1 MKVTLTFN
9 EQRRA
14 AYRQQGLWG
23 DASLADYWQQT
34 ARAMP
39 DKIAVVDNHGA
50 TYTYSAL
57 DHAASCL
64 ANWMLAK
71 GIESGD
77 RIAFQLPG
85 WCEFTVIYLACL
97 KTGAVSVPLLPSWR
111 EAELVWVLNKCQ
123 AKMFFAPTLFKQ
135 TRPVDLIL
143 PLQNQLPQLQQIVG
157 VDKLAPATSSLSL
170 SQILADNTP
179 LTTAITTHG
188 DELAAVLFTSGTEGL
203 PKGVMLTHNNILASE
218 RAYCARLNL
227 TWQDVFM
234 MPAPLGHATG
244 FLHGVTAP
252 FLIGARS
259 VLLDIFTPDACL
271 ALLEQQRCTCML
283 GATPFVYD
291 LLNLLEKQPADL
303 SALRFFLC
311 GGTTIPK
318 KVARECQQRG
328 IKLLSVYGSTE
339 SSPHA
344 VVNLDDPLPRFMHT
358 DGYAAA
364 GVEIKVVDDA
374 RKTYGSTE
382 SSPHAVVNLDDPL
395 PRFMHTDGYAAAG
408 VEIKVVDDAR
418 KTLPPGCEGEEASRG
433 PNVFM
438 GYFDEPELTARALD
452 EEGWYYSGDLCRMD
466 EAGYIKITGRKKD
479 IIVRGGE
486 NISSREVEDILLQ
499 HPKIHDACVVAM
511 PDERLGERSCA
522 YVVLKAPHHSLS
534 LEEVVAFFS
543 RKRVAKYKY
552 PEHIV
557 VIEKL
562 PRTVSGKIQ
571 KFLLRK
577 DIMRRLTQDV
587 CEEIE

>member
-34 ARAMP
+34 AHAMP

-50 TYTYSAL
+50 SYTYSAL

-97 KTGAVSVPLLPSWR
+97 KIGAVSVPLLPSWR

-170 SQILADNTP
+170 SQIIADNTP

-344 VVNLDDPLPRFMHT
+344 VVNLDDPL
-358 DGYAAA
+358 
-364 GVEIKVVDDA
+364 
-374 RKTYGSTE
+374 S
-382 SSPHAVVNLDDPL
+382 
-395 PRFMHTDGYAAAG
+395 RFMHTDGYAAAG

-562 PRTVSGKIQ
+562 PRTASGKIQ

>member
-50 TYTYSAL
+50 SYTYSAL

-97 KTGAVSVPLLPSWR
+97 KIGAVSVPLLPSWR

-170 SQILADNTP
+170 SQIIADNTP

-218 RAYCARLNL
+218 RGYCARLNL

-291 LLNLLEKQPADL
+291 LLNVLEKQPADL

-318 KVARECQQRG
+318 KVARECQQLG

-344 VVNLDDPLPRFMHT
+344 VVNLDDPL
-358 DGYAAA
+358 
-364 GVEIKVVDDA
+364 
-374 RKTYGSTE
+374 S
-382 SSPHAVVNLDDPL
+382 
-395 PRFMHTDGYAAAG
+395 RFMHTDGYAAAG

-562 PRTVSGKIQ
+562 PRTASGKIQ

>member
-50 TYTYSAL
+50 SYTYSAL

-97 KTGAVSVPLLPSWR
+97 KIGAVSVPLLPSWR

-143 PLQNQLPQLQQIVG
+143 PLQNQLPQLQQLVG
-157 VDKLAPATSSLSL
+157 VDKLAPATSALSL
-170 SQILADNTP
+170 SQIIADNTP
-179 LTTAITTHG
+179 LTTAITVHG

-344 VVNLDDPLPRFMHT
+344 VVNLDDPLSRFMHT
-358 DGYAAA
+358 DGY
-364 GVEIKVVDDA
+364 
-374 RKTYGSTE
+374 T
-382 SSPHAVVNLDDPL
+382 
-395 PRFMHTDGYAAAG
+395 AAG

-452 EEGWYYSGDLCRMD
+452 EEGWYYSGDLCCMD

-562 PRTVSGKIQ
+562 PRTASGKIQ

>member
-1 MKVTLTFN
+1 
-9 EQRRA
+9 
-14 AYRQQGLWG
+14 
-23 DASLADYWQQT
+23 
-34 ARAMP
+34 
-39 DKIAVVDNHGA
+39 
-50 TYTYSAL
+50 
-57 DHAASCL
+57 
-64 ANWMLAK
+64 
-71 GIESGD
+71 
-77 RIAFQLPG
+77 
-85 WCEFTVIYLACL
+85 
-97 KTGAVSVPLLPSWR
+97 
-111 EAELVWVLNKCQ
+111 
-123 AKMFFAPTLFKQ
+123 MFFAPTLFKQ

-170 SQILADNTP
+170 SQIIADNTP

-291 LLNLLEKQPADL
+291 LLNVLEKQPADL

-318 KVARECQQRG
+318 KVARECQQLG

-344 VVNLDDPLPRFMHT
+344 EVNLDDPL
-358 DGYAAA
+358 
-364 GVEIKVVDDA
+364 
-374 RKTYGSTE
+374 S
-382 SSPHAVVNLDDPL
+382 
-395 PRFMHTDGYAAAG
+395 RFMHTDGYAAAG

-499 HPKIHDACVVAM
+499 HPKIHDACVVTM

-562 PRTVSGKIQ
+562 PRTASGKIQ

>member
-50 TYTYSAL
+50 SYTYSAL

-97 KTGAVSVPLLPSWR
+97 KIGAVSVPLLPSWR

-170 SQILADNTP
+170 SQIIADNTP

-291 LLNLLEKQPADL
+291 LLNVLEKQPADL

-318 KVARECQQRG
+318 KVARECQQLG

-344 VVNLDDPLPRFMHT
+344 VVNLDDPL
-358 DGYAAA
+358 
-364 GVEIKVVDDA
+364 
-374 RKTYGSTE
+374 S
-382 SSPHAVVNLDDPL
+382 
-395 PRFMHTDGYAAAG
+395 RFMHTDGYAAAG

-543 RKRVAKYKY
+543 CKRVAKYKY

-562 PRTVSGKIQ
+562 PRTASGKIQ

>member
-1 MKVTLTFN
+1 MHPTGPQLGPDVLFRESKMKVTLTFN

-50 TYTYSAL
+50 SYTYSAL

-97 KTGAVSVPLLPSWR
+97 KIGAVSVPLLPSWR

-170 SQILADNTP
+170 SQIIADNIP

-227 TWQDVFM
+227 TWLDVFM

-318 KVARECQQRG
+318 KVARECQQRS

-344 VVNLDDPLPRFMHT
+344 VVNLDNSL
-358 DGYAAA
+358 
-364 GVEIKVVDDA
+364 
-374 RKTYGSTE
+374 S
-382 SSPHAVVNLDDPL
+382 
-395 PRFMHTDGYAAAG
+395 RFMHTDGYAAAG

-534 LEEVVAFFS
+534 LEEMAAFFS

-552 PEHIV
+552 PEHIM

-562 PRTVSGKIQ
+562 PRTASDKIQ

-577 DIMRRLTQDV
+577 DIIRRLTQDV

>member
-50 TYTYSAL
+50 SYTYSAL

-97 KTGAVSVPLLPSWR
+97 KIGAVSVPLLPSWR

-170 SQILADNTP
+170 SQIIADNTS

-291 LLNLLEKQPADL
+291 LLNVLEKQPADL

-344 VVNLDDPLPRFMHT
+344 VVNLDDPLSH
-358 DGYAAA
+358 
-364 GVEIKVVDDA
+364 
-374 RKTYGSTE
+374 
-382 SSPHAVVNLDDPL
+382 
-395 PRFMHTDGYAAAG
+395 FMHTDGYAAAG

-499 HPKIHDACVVAM
+499 HPKIHDACVAAM
-511 PDERLGERSCA
+511 SDERLGERSCA

-562 PRTVSGKIQ
+562 PRTTSGKIQ

>member
-50 TYTYSAL
+50 SYTYSAL

-97 KTGAVSVPLLPSWR
+97 KIGAVSVPLLPSWR

-170 SQILADNTP
+170 SQIIADNTS

-218 RAYCARLNL
+218 RAYCVRLNL

-291 LLNLLEKQPADL
+291 LLNVLEKQPADL

-318 KVARECQQRG
+318 KVARECQQFG

-344 VVNLDDPLPRFMHT
+344 VVNLDDPL
-358 DGYAAA
+358 
-364 GVEIKVVDDA
+364 
-374 RKTYGSTE
+374 S
-382 SSPHAVVNLDDPL
+382 
-395 PRFMHTDGYAAAG
+395 RFMHTDGYAAAG

-499 HPKIHDACVVAM
+499 HPKIHDACLVAM

-562 PRTVSGKIQ
+562 PRTASGKIQ

>member
-97 KTGAVSVPLLPSWR
+97 KIGAVSVPLLPSWR

-170 SQILADNTP
+170 SQIIADNTP

-291 LLNLLEKQPADL
+291 LLNVLEKQPADL

-344 VVNLDDPLPRFMHT
+344 VVNLDDPL
-358 DGYAAA
+358 
-364 GVEIKVVDDA
+364 
-374 RKTYGSTE
+374 S
-382 SSPHAVVNLDDPL
+382 
-395 PRFMHTDGYAAAG
+395 RFMHTDGYAAAG

-562 PRTVSGKIQ
+562 PRTASGKIQ

>member
-1 MKVTLTFN
+1 MHPTGPHLGPDVLFRESNMKVTLTFN

-50 TYTYSAL
+50 SYTYSAL

-97 KTGAVSVPLLPSWR
+97 KIGAVSVPLLPSWR

-170 SQILADNTP
+170 SQIIADNTS

-218 RAYCARLNL
+218 RAYCVRLNL

-291 LLNLLEKQPADL
+291 LLNVLEKQPADL

-318 KVARECQQRG
+318 KVACECQQLG

-344 VVNLDDPLPRFMHT
+344 VVNLDDPL
-358 DGYAAA
+358 
-364 GVEIKVVDDA
+364 
-374 RKTYGSTE
+374 S
-382 SSPHAVVNLDDPL
+382 
-395 PRFMHTDGYAAAG
+395 RFMHTDGYAAAG

-562 PRTVSGKIQ
+562 PRTASGKIQ

>member
-50 TYTYSAL
+50 SYTYSAL

-97 KTGAVSVPLLPSWR
+97 KIGAVSVPLLPSWR

-157 VDKLAPATSSLSL
+157 VDKLAPATSALSL
-170 SQILADNTP
+170 SQIIADNTP

-344 VVNLDDPLPRFMHT
+344 VVNLDDPL
-358 DGYAAA
+358 
-364 GVEIKVVDDA
+364 
-374 RKTYGSTE
+374 S
-382 SSPHAVVNLDDPL
+382 
-395 PRFMHTDGYAAAG
+395 RFMHTDGYAAAG

-562 PRTVSGKIQ
+562 PRTASGKIQ

>member
-50 TYTYSAL
+50 SYTYSAL

-97 KTGAVSVPLLPSWR
+97 KIGAVSVPLLPSWR

-170 SQILADNTP
+170 SQIIADNTP
-179 LTTAITTHG
+179 LTMAITTHG

-344 VVNLDDPLPRFMHT
+344 VVNLDDPL
-358 DGYAAA
+358 
-364 GVEIKVVDDA
+364 
-374 RKTYGSTE
+374 S
-382 SSPHAVVNLDDPL
+382 
-395 PRFMHTDGYAAAG
+395 RFMHTDGYAAAG

>member
-34 ARAMP
+34 ARTMP

-50 TYTYSAL
+50 SYTYSAL

-97 KTGAVSVPLLPSWR
+97 KIGAVSVPLLPSWR

-170 SQILADNTP
+170 SQIIADNTP

-291 LLNLLEKQPADL
+291 LLNVLEKQPADL

-344 VVNLDDPLPRFMHT
+344 VVNLDDPL
-358 DGYAAA
+358 
-364 GVEIKVVDDA
+364 
-374 RKTYGSTE
+374 S
-382 SSPHAVVNLDDPL
+382 
-395 PRFMHTDGYAAAG
+395 RFMHTDGYAAAG

-562 PRTVSGKIQ
+562 PRTASGKIQ

>member
-50 TYTYSAL
+50 SYTYSAL

-97 KTGAVSVPLLPSWR
+97 KIGAVSVPLLPSWR

-170 SQILADNTP
+170 SQIIADNTP
-179 LTTAITTHG
+179 LTMAITTHG

-259 VLLDIFTPDACL
+259 VLLYIFTPDACL

-344 VVNLDDPLPRFMHT
+344 VVNLDDPL
-358 DGYAAA
+358 
-364 GVEIKVVDDA
+364 
-374 RKTYGSTE
+374 S
-382 SSPHAVVNLDDPL
+382 
-395 PRFMHTDGYAAAG
+395 RFMHTDGYAAAG

-562 PRTVSGKIQ
+562 PRTASGKIQ

>member
-50 TYTYSAL
+50 SYTYSAL

-64 ANWMLAK
+64 ANWMLEK

-97 KTGAVSVPLLPSWR
+97 KIGAVSVPLLPSWR

-157 VDKLAPATSSLSL
+157 VDKLAPATSALSL
-170 SQILADNTP
+170 SQIIADNTP
-179 LTTAITTHG
+179 LTTAITVHG

-259 VLLDIFTPDACL
+259 VLLDIFTPAACL

-344 VVNLDDPLPRFMHT
+344 VVNLDDPLSRFMHT
-358 DGYAAA
+358 DGYA
-364 GVEIKVVDDA
+364 V
-374 RKTYGSTE
+374 
-382 SSPHAVVNLDDPL
+382 
-395 PRFMHTDGYAAAG
+395 AG

-543 RKRVAKYKY
+543 RKRIAKYKY

>member
-1 MKVTLTFN
+1 MHPTGPHLGPDVLSRESKMKVTLTFN

-50 TYTYSAL
+50 SYTYSAL

-64 ANWMLAK
+64 ANWMLTK

-97 KTGAVSVPLLPSWR
+97 KIGAVSVPLLPSWR

-170 SQILADNTP
+170 SQIIADNTP
-179 LTTAITTHG
+179 LTTAITVHG

-318 KVARECQQRG
+318 KVARECQQHG

-344 VVNLDDPLPRFMHT
+344 VVNLDDPL
-358 DGYAAA
+358 
-364 GVEIKVVDDA
+364 
-374 RKTYGSTE
+374 S
-382 SSPHAVVNLDDPL
+382 
-395 PRFMHTDGYAAAG
+395 RFMHTDGYAAAG

-418 KTLPPGCEGEEASRG
+418 KTLPPGYEGEEASRG

-562 PRTVSGKIQ
+562 PRTASGKIQ

>member
-1 MKVTLTFN
+1 MHPTGPHLGPDVLSRESKMKVTLTFN

-50 TYTYSAL
+50 SYTYSAL

-97 KTGAVSVPLLPSWR
+97 KIGAVSVPLLPSWR

-143 PLQNQLPQLQQIVG
+143 PLQNQLPQLQQLVG
-157 VDKLAPATSSLSL
+157 VDKLAPATSALSL
-170 SQILADNTP
+170 SQIIADNTP
-179 LTTAITTHG
+179 LTTAITVHG

-344 VVNLDDPLPRFMHT
+344 VVNLDDPL
-358 DGYAAA
+358 
-364 GVEIKVVDDA
+364 
-374 RKTYGSTE
+374 S
-382 SSPHAVVNLDDPL
+382 
-395 PRFMHTDGYAAAG
+395 RFMHTDGYAAAG

-452 EEGWYYSGDLCRMD
+452 EEGWYYSGDFCRMD

-562 PRTVSGKIQ
+562 PRTASGKIQ

>member
-50 TYTYSAL
+50 SYTYSAL

-97 KTGAVSVPLLPSWR
+97 KIGAVSVPLLPSWR
-111 EAELVWVLNKCQ
+111 EAELVWVLNKYQ

-170 SQILADNTP
+170 SQIIADNTP

-291 LLNLLEKQPADL
+291 LLNVLEKQPADL

-344 VVNLDDPLPRFMHT
+344 VVNLDDPL
-358 DGYAAA
+358 
-364 GVEIKVVDDA
+364 
-374 RKTYGSTE
+374 S
-382 SSPHAVVNLDDPL
+382 
-395 PRFMHTDGYAAAG
+395 RFMHTDGYAAAG

-562 PRTVSGKIQ
+562 PRTASGKIQ

>member
-50 TYTYSAL
+50 SYTYSAL

-97 KTGAVSVPLLPSWR
+97 KIGAVSVPLLPSWR

-170 SQILADNTP
+170 SQIIADNTS

-291 LLNLLEKQPADL
+291 LLNVLEKQPADL

-344 VVNLDDPLPRFMHT
+344 VVNLDDPLSRFMHT
-358 DGYAAA
+358 DGYA
-364 GVEIKVVDDA
+364 
-374 RKTYGSTE
+374 S
-382 SSPHAVVNLDDPL
+382 
-395 PRFMHTDGYAAAG
+395 AG

-511 PDERLGERSCA
+511 SDERLGERSCA

-562 PRTVSGKIQ
+562 PRTTSGKIQ

>member
-50 TYTYSAL
+50 SYTYSAL

-97 KTGAVSVPLLPSWR
+97 KIGAVSVPLLPSWR

-170 SQILADNTP
+170 SQIIADNTS

-291 LLNLLEKQPADL
+291 LLNVLEKQPADL

-344 VVNLDDPLPRFMHT
+344 VVNLDDPL
-358 DGYAAA
+358 
-364 GVEIKVVDDA
+364 
-374 RKTYGSTE
+374 S
-382 SSPHAVVNLDDPL
+382 
-395 PRFMHTDGYAAAG
+395 RFMHTDGYAAAG

-552 PEHIV
+552 PEYIV

-562 PRTVSGKIQ
+562 PRTASGKIQ

>member
-50 TYTYSAL
+50 SYTYSAL

-97 KTGAVSVPLLPSWR
+97 KIGAVSVPLLPSWR

-143 PLQNQLPQLQQIVG
+143 PLQNQLPQLQQLVG
-157 VDKLAPATSSLSL
+157 VDKLAPATSALSL
-170 SQILADNTP
+170 SQIIADNTP
-179 LTTAITTHG
+179 LTTAITVHG

-344 VVNLDDPLPRFMHT
+344 VVNLDDPL
-358 DGYAAA
+358 
-364 GVEIKVVDDA
+364 
-374 RKTYGSTE
+374 S
-382 SSPHAVVNLDDPL
+382 
-395 PRFMHTDGYAAAG
+395 RFMHTDGYAAAG

-452 EEGWYYSGDLCRMD
+452 EEGWYYSGDLCCMD

-562 PRTVSGKIQ
+562 PRTASGKIQ

-577 DIMRRLTQDV
+577 DIMLRLTQDA

>member
-50 TYTYSAL
+50 SYTYSAL

-97 KTGAVSVPLLPSWR
+97 KIGAVSVPLLPSWR

-157 VDKLAPATSSLSL
+157 VDKLAPATSALSL
-170 SQILADNTP
+170 SQIIADNTP
-179 LTTAITTHG
+179 LTTAITVHG

-344 VVNLDDPLPRFMHT
+344 VVNLDDPL
-358 DGYAAA
+358 
-364 GVEIKVVDDA
+364 
-374 RKTYGSTE
+374 S
-382 SSPHAVVNLDDPL
+382 
-395 PRFMHTDGYAAAG
+395 RFMHTDGYAAAG

-418 KTLPPGCEGEEASRG
+418 KTLLPGYEGEEASRG

-438 GYFDEPELTARALD
+438 GYFDEPELTARTLD

-562 PRTVSGKIQ
+562 PRTASGKIQ

>member
-14 AYRQQGLWG
+14 GYRQQGLWG

-50 TYTYSAL
+50 SYTYSAL

-97 KTGAVSVPLLPSWR
+97 KIGAVSVPLLPSWR

-170 SQILADNTP
+170 SQIIADNTS

-291 LLNLLEKQPADL
+291 LLNVLEKQPADL

-318 KVARECQQRG
+318 KLARECQQRG

-344 VVNLDDPLPRFMHT
+344 VVNLDDPL
-358 DGYAAA
+358 
-364 GVEIKVVDDA
+364 
-374 RKTYGSTE
+374 S
-382 SSPHAVVNLDDPL
+382 
-395 PRFMHTDGYAAAG
+395 RFMHTDGYAAAG

-511 PDERLGERSCA
+511 SDERLGERSCA

-562 PRTVSGKIQ
+562 PRTTSGKIQ

>member
-50 TYTYSAL
+50 SYTYSAL

-97 KTGAVSVPLLPSWR
+97 KIGAVSVPLLPSWR

-170 SQILADNTP
+170 SQIIADNTP
-179 LTTAITTHG
+179 LTMAITTHG

-344 VVNLDDPLPRFMHT
+344 VVNLDDPLSRFMHT

-364 GVEIKVVDDA
+364 GVK
-374 RKTYGSTE
+374 
-382 SSPHAVVNLDDPL
+382 
-395 PRFMHTDGYAAAG
+395 
-408 VEIKVVDDAR
+408 IKVVDDAR

-562 PRTVSGKIQ
+562 PRTASGKIQ

>member
-50 TYTYSAL
+50 SYTYSAL

-97 KTGAVSVPLLPSWR
+97 KIGAVSVPLLPSWR

-157 VDKLAPATSSLSL
+157 VDKLAPATSALSL
-170 SQILADNTP
+170 SQIIADNTP
-179 LTTAITTHG
+179 LTTAITVHG

-344 VVNLDDPLPRFMHT
+344 VVNLDDPL
-358 DGYAAA
+358 
-364 GVEIKVVDDA
+364 
-374 RKTYGSTE
+374 S
-382 SSPHAVVNLDDPL
+382 
-395 PRFMHTDGYAAAG
+395 RFMHTDGYAAAG

-486 NISSREVEDILLQ
+486 NISSCEVEDILLQ

-557 VIEKL
+557 VIEIL
-562 PRTVSGKIQ
+562 PRTASGKIQ

-577 DIMRRLTQDV
+577 DIMRRLTQDA

>member
-50 TYTYSAL
+50 SYTYSAL

-85 WCEFTVIYLACL
+85 WCEFIVIYLACL
-97 KTGAVSVPLLPSWR
+97 KIGAVSVPLLPSWR

-170 SQILADNTP
+170 SQIIADNTS

-291 LLNLLEKQPADL
+291 LLNVLEKQPADL

-344 VVNLDDPLPRFMHT
+344 VVNLDDPL
-358 DGYAAA
+358 
-364 GVEIKVVDDA
+364 
-374 RKTYGSTE
+374 S
-382 SSPHAVVNLDDPL
+382 
-395 PRFMHTDGYAAAG
+395 RFMHTDGYAAAG

-562 PRTVSGKIQ
+562 PRTASGKIQ

>member
-50 TYTYSAL
+50 SYTYSAL

-97 KTGAVSVPLLPSWR
+97 KIGAVSVPLLPSWR

-170 SQILADNTP
+170 SQIIADNTP
-179 LTTAITTHG
+179 LTTAITVHG

-344 VVNLDDPLPRFMHT
+344 VVNLDDPLSRFMHT

-374 RKTYGSTE
+374 
-382 SSPHAVVNLDDPL
+382 H
-395 PRFMHTDGYAAAG
+395 
-408 VEIKVVDDAR
+408 

-534 LEEVVAFFS
+534 LEDVVAFFS

-562 PRTVSGKIQ
+562 PHTASGKIQ

>member
-50 TYTYSAL
+50 SYTYSAL

-97 KTGAVSVPLLPSWR
+97 KIGAVSVPLLPSWR

-170 SQILADNTP
+170 SQIIADNTP

-291 LLNLLEKQPADL
+291 LLNVLEKQPADL

-318 KVARECQQRG
+318 KVARECQQLG

-344 VVNLDDPLPRFMHT
+344 VVNLDDPL
-358 DGYAAA
+358 
-364 GVEIKVVDDA
+364 
-374 RKTYGSTE
+374 S
-382 SSPHAVVNLDDPL
+382 
-395 PRFMHTDGYAAAG
+395 RFMHTDGYAAAG

-562 PRTVSGKIQ
+562 PRTASGKIQ
-571 KFLLRK
+571 KFLSRK

>member
-39 DKIAVVDNHGA
+39 DKIAVVDNHVA
-50 TYTYSAL
+50 SYTYSAL

-97 KTGAVSVPLLPSWR
+97 KIGAVSVPLLPSWR

-170 SQILADNTP
+170 SQIIADNTS

-291 LLNLLEKQPADL
+291 LLNVLEKQPADL

-344 VVNLDDPLPRFMHT
+344 VVNLDDPL
-358 DGYAAA
+358 
-364 GVEIKVVDDA
+364 
-374 RKTYGSTE
+374 S
-382 SSPHAVVNLDDPL
+382 
-395 PRFMHTDGYAAAG
+395 RFMHTDGYAAAG

-511 PDERLGERSCA
+511 SDERLGERSCA

-562 PRTVSGKIQ
+562 PRTTSGKIQ

>member
-50 TYTYSAL
+50 SYTYSAL

-97 KTGAVSVPLLPSWR
+97 KIGAVSVPLLPSWR

-123 AKMFFAPTLFKQ
+123 AKMFFALTLFKQ

-170 SQILADNTP
+170 SQIIADNTP

-291 LLNLLEKQPADL
+291 LLNVLEKQPADL

-318 KVARECQQRG
+318 KVARECQQLG

-344 VVNLDDPLPRFMHT
+344 VVNLDDPL
-358 DGYAAA
+358 
-364 GVEIKVVDDA
+364 
-374 RKTYGSTE
+374 S
-382 SSPHAVVNLDDPL
+382 
-395 PRFMHTDGYAAAG
+395 RFMHTDGYAAAG

-562 PRTVSGKIQ
+562 PRTASGKIQ

>member
-50 TYTYSAL
+50 SYTYSAL

-97 KTGAVSVPLLPSWR
+97 KIGAVSVPLLPSWR

-170 SQILADNTP
+170 SQIIADNTP

-344 VVNLDDPLPRFMHT
+344 VVNLDDPL
-358 DGYAAA
+358 
-364 GVEIKVVDDA
+364 
-374 RKTYGSTE
+374 S
-382 SSPHAVVNLDDPL
+382 
-395 PRFMHTDGYAAAG
+395 RFMHTDGYAAAG

-543 RKRVAKYKY
+543 RKRVAIYKY

-562 PRTVSGKIQ
+562 PRTASGKIQ

>member
-50 TYTYSAL
+50 SYTYSAL

-97 KTGAVSVPLLPSWR
+97 KIGAVSVPLLPSWR

-170 SQILADNTP
+170 SQIIADNTP

-344 VVNLDDPLPRFMHT
+344 VVNLDDPL
-358 DGYAAA
+358 
-364 GVEIKVVDDA
+364 
-374 RKTYGSTE
+374 S
-382 SSPHAVVNLDDPL
+382 
-395 PRFMHTDGYAAAG
+395 RFMHTDGYAAAG

-418 KTLPPGCEGEEASRG
+418 KTLPPDCEGEEASRG

-562 PRTVSGKIQ
+562 PRTASGKIQ

>member
-39 DKIAVVDNHGA
+39 DKIAVGDNHGA
-50 TYTYSAL
+50 SYNYSAL

-97 KTGAVSVPLLPSWR
+97 KIGAVSVPLLPSWR

-170 SQILADNTP
+170 SQIIADNTP

-374 RKTYGSTE
+374 RKT
-382 SSPHAVVNLDDPL
+382 
-395 PRFMHTDGYAAAG
+395 
-408 VEIKVVDDAR
+408 
-418 KTLPPGCEGEEASRG
+418 LPPGCEGEEASRG

-562 PRTVSGKIQ
+562 PRTASGKIQ

>member
-50 TYTYSAL
+50 SYNYSAL

-97 KTGAVSVPLLPSWR
+97 KIGAVSVPLLPSWR
-111 EAELVWVLNKCQ
+111 DAELVWVLNKCQ
-123 AKMFFAPTLFKQ
+123 AKMFFAPTLIKQ

-170 SQILADNTP
+170 SQIIADNTP

-291 LLNLLEKQPADL
+291 LLNVLEKQPADL

-318 KVARECQQRG
+318 KVARECQQLG

-344 VVNLDDPLPRFMHT
+344 VVNLDDPL
-358 DGYAAA
+358 
-364 GVEIKVVDDA
+364 
-374 RKTYGSTE
+374 S
-382 SSPHAVVNLDDPL
+382 
-395 PRFMHTDGYAAAG
+395 RFMHTDGYAAAG

-562 PRTVSGKIQ
+562 PRTASGKIQ

>member
-1 MKVTLTFN
+1 MHPTGPHLGPDVLFRESKMKVTLTFN

-57 DHAASCL
+57 DHALSCL

-97 KTGAVSVPLLPSWR
+97 KIGAVSVPLLPSWR
-111 EAELVWVLNKCQ
+111 EAELVSVLNKCQ

-170 SQILADNTP
+170 SPIIADNTS

-291 LLNLLEKQPADL
+291 LLNVLEKQPADL

-344 VVNLDDPLPRFMHT
+344 VVNLDDPL
-358 DGYAAA
+358 
-364 GVEIKVVDDA
+364 
-374 RKTYGSTE
+374 S
-382 SSPHAVVNLDDPL
+382 
-395 PRFMHTDGYAAAG
+395 RFMHTDGYAAAG

-452 EEGWYYSGDLCRMD
+452 EEGWYCSGDLCRMD

-562 PRTVSGKIQ
+562 PRTASGKIQ

>member
-50 TYTYSAL
+50 SYNYSAL

-97 KTGAVSVPLLPSWR
+97 KIGAVSVPLLPSWR

-170 SQILADNTP
+170 SQIIADKTP

-227 TWQDVFM
+227 T
-234 MPAPLGHATG
+234 
-244 FLHGVTAP
+244 
-252 FLIGARS
+252 
-259 VLLDIFTPDACL
+259 
-271 ALLEQQRCTCML
+271 
-283 GATPFVYD
+283 
-291 LLNLLEKQPADL
+291 
-303 SALRFFLC
+303 
-311 GGTTIPK
+311 
-318 KVARECQQRG
+318 
-328 IKLLSVYGSTE
+328 
-339 SSPHA
+339 
-344 VVNLDDPLPRFMHT
+344 
-358 DGYAAA
+358 
-364 GVEIKVVDDA
+364 
-374 RKTYGSTE
+374 
-382 SSPHAVVNLDDPL
+382 
-395 PRFMHTDGYAAAG
+395 
-408 VEIKVVDDAR
+408 
-418 KTLPPGCEGEEASRG
+418 
-433 PNVFM
+433 
-438 GYFDEPELTARALD
+438 
-452 EEGWYYSGDLCRMD
+452 
-466 EAGYIKITGRKKD
+466 
-479 IIVRGGE
+479 
-486 NISSREVEDILLQ
+486 
-499 HPKIHDACVVAM
+499 
-511 PDERLGERSCA
+511 
-522 YVVLKAPHHSLS
+522 
-534 LEEVVAFFS
+534 
-543 RKRVAKYKY
+543 
-552 PEHIV
+552 
-557 VIEKL
+557 
-562 PRTVSGKIQ
+562 
-571 KFLLRK
+571 
-577 DIMRRLTQDV
+577 
-587 CEEIE
+587 

>member
-50 TYTYSAL
+50 SYTYSAL

-97 KTGAVSVPLLPSWR
+97 KIGAVSVPLLPSWR

-170 SQILADNTP
+170 SQIIADNTP

-344 VVNLDDPLPRFMHT
+344 VVNLDDPL
-358 DGYAAA
+358 
-364 GVEIKVVDDA
+364 
-374 RKTYGSTE
+374 S
-382 SSPHAVVNLDDPL
+382 
-395 PRFMHTDGYAAAG
+395 RFMHTDGYAAAG

-418 KTLPPGCEGEEASRG
+418 KTLSPGCEGEEASRG

-562 PRTVSGKIQ
+562 PRTASGKIQ

>member
-50 TYTYSAL
+50 SYTYSAL

-97 KTGAVSVPLLPSWR
+97 KIGAVSVPLLPSWR

-170 SQILADNTP
+170 SQIIADNTP

-344 VVNLDDPLPRFMHT
+344 VVNLDDPL
-358 DGYAAA
+358 
-364 GVEIKVVDDA
+364 
-374 RKTYGSTE
+374 S
-382 SSPHAVVNLDDPL
+382 
-395 PRFMHTDGYAAAG
+395 RFMHTDGYAAAG

-534 LEEVVAFFS
+534 LEEVMAFFS

-562 PRTVSGKIQ
+562 PRTASGKIQ

>member
-50 TYTYSAL
+50 SYTYSAL

-97 KTGAVSVPLLPSWR
+97 KIGAVSVPLLPSWR

-170 SQILADNTP
+170 SQIIADNTS

-218 RAYCARLNL
+218 QAYCARLNL

-291 LLNLLEKQPADL
+291 LLNVLEKQPADL

-344 VVNLDDPLPRFMHT
+344 VVNLDDPL
-358 DGYAAA
+358 
-364 GVEIKVVDDA
+364 
-374 RKTYGSTE
+374 S
-382 SSPHAVVNLDDPL
+382 
-395 PRFMHTDGYAAAG
+395 RFMHTDGYAAAG

-511 PDERLGERSCA
+511 SDERLGERSCA

-562 PRTVSGKIQ
+562 PRTTSGKIQ

>member
-14 AYRQQGLWG
+14 AYRQHGLWG

-50 TYTYSAL
+50 SYTYSAL

-97 KTGAVSVPLLPSWR
+97 KIGAVSVPLLPSWR

-170 SQILADNTP
+170 SQIIADNTS

-291 LLNLLEKQPADL
+291 LLNVLEKQPADL

-344 VVNLDDPLPRFMHT
+344 VVNLDDPL
-358 DGYAAA
+358 
-364 GVEIKVVDDA
+364 
-374 RKTYGSTE
+374 S
-382 SSPHAVVNLDDPL
+382 
-395 PRFMHTDGYAAAG
+395 RFMHTDGYAAAG

-562 PRTVSGKIQ
+562 PRTASGKIQ